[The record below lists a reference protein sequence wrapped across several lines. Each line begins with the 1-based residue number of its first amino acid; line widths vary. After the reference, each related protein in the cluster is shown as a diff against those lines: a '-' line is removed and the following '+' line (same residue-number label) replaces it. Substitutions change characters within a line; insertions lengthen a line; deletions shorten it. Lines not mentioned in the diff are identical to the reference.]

1 MTRRS
6 GYKEKFKKKMFPD
19 VLAATPPNL
28 VEKEQKQNKLEI
40 FIDNNSI
47 ATECI
52 FRLKRHTHATS
63 RPFTLM
69 PQNDNSNQ
77 NFRAIHSQM
86 LT

>member
-1 MTRRS
+1 MTRF
-6 GYKEKFKKKMFPD
+6 GYKEKFKNKMFPD

-52 FRLKRHTHATS
+52 F
-63 RPFTLM
+63 
-69 PQNDNSNQ
+69 
-77 NFRAIHSQM
+77 
-86 LT
+86 